1 MSWVFRIGLIVVV
14 AMLALLAGAGGVA
27 PRSAPAARAA
37 VRAPEAVWVCHP
49 GGRCLHMVVYLP

>member
-1 MSWVFRIGLIVVV
+1 VFRIGLIVVV
-14 AMLALLAGAGGVA
+14 AMLALLASAGGVA

-37 VRAPEAVWVCHP
+37 VLGPEAVWVCHP

>member
-1 MSWVFRIGLIVVV
+1 MRGVFRIGLIVVL

-37 VRAPEAVWVCHP
+37 VSEPAAVWLCHP
-49 GGRCLHMVVYLP
+49 DGRCLHMMVRHP